1 MAKLFEVMETITTP
15 VCIADALVDPGA
27 TLAAVLAM
35 RDVERYAVVR
45 RVLLPRH
52 QGPGLDMRVE
62 VGRKIWLDWVPATV
76 FSDGLCLGCARPEP
90 ASQIVNPFI
99 LRPSEQMRVLLR
111 SRLGC
116 AQHAQPVAVVTYR
129 SRVDGDGSPPWHH
142 IDLGTV
148 PAASPLRCERC
159 QRDFAGVGQP
169 PETDYARGY
178 ADGVLAL
185 MPEAERQERIREAA
199 RLLGERL

>member
-1 MAKLFEVMETITTP
+1 MAKLSEVMETITTP
-15 VCIADALVDPGA
+15 VCIADAMVEPGG

-35 RDVERYAVVR
+35 RDVERAAVVR

-62 VGRKIWLDWVPATV
+62 VGCSILVDWVPATI

-90 ASQIVNPFI
+90 ASQIVNQFI
-99 LRPSEQMRVLLR
+99 LRPSEQLRVLLR

-116 AQHAQPVAVVTYR
+116 VQHAQPVVVATYR
-129 SRVDGDGSPPWHH
+129 RRVDGNGSPPWHH
-142 IDLGTV
+142 IDLVAVGTA
-148 PAASPLRCERC
+148 PPLRCARC
-159 QRDFAGVGQP
+159 QRDLAGVGQP
-169 PETDYARGY
+169 DTEYARGY

-185 MPEAERQERIREAA
+185 MPEAERQERVLEAA
-199 RLLGERL
+199 RMLGEKL